1 MTRSRIFMFAIA
13 LLFSTA
19 AVGEEVRSLRGATP
33 LDAESTEPA
42 RVRYR
47 DADERIARSFEQQP
61 PLVPHATEKYEI
73 TVESNRCMSCH
84 SWADY
89 EDAGATRVGDSHFV
103 DNKGGVDAKLEGRRY
118 FCNQCHVAQ
127 ADAKPLVENTFRASA
142 SNASS
147 DADRE

>member
-1 MTRSRIFMFAIA
+1 MQTQPSRPACAIA
-13 LLFSTA
+13 TLTSGL
-19 AVGEEVRSLRGATP
+19 
-33 LDAESTEPA
+33 
-42 RVRYR
+42 
-47 DADERIARSFEQQP
+47 
-61 PLVPHATEKYEI
+61 
-73 TVESNRCMSCH
+73 
-84 SWADY
+84 
-89 EDAGATRVGDSHFV
+89 